1 MTLLYIVLAT
11 LAGGVLSVLTAALLT
26 VQVLGRL
33 VKHLVSL
40 SVGVLLG
47 TALLQVLPEAFEGS
61 ANTHALF
68 LTLLLVPVMY
78 AIFVLDLKLIRWEK
92 EEDAGAAVDRAEVTV
107 GTAAVS

>member
-68 LTLLLVPVMY
+68 LTLLLGLLFFFLLEKAAADQEVPPSG
-78 AIFVLDLKLIRWEK
+78 R
-92 EEDAGAAVDRAEVTV
+92 R
-107 GTAAVS
+107 